1 MRRIIRR
8 GWPRALTG
16 LLLASLI
23 FSWPGV
29 SLAPVLAAPSV
40 VSGKVQTTSGTPVAN
55 VSVELHTANASEA
68 YTTTTNNGGNYDFS
82 QSLTVG
88 TDYTVE
94 IRPPTGYNRVGGSYN
109 FTYNGT
115 AQNNVNFQLT
125 AATKTIKGTVTDAA
139 GNKVIDADINIDPYN
154 MPTTSRVAGRTDS
167 SGSYSANVVGG
178 TWFAQAV
185 VNLSEYTPRWIAEQ
199 PPVRVDFKN
208 DSSTEEQTINF
219 VVTPASG
226 RVTMTLLNSDGSF
239 LTTSNFNAD
248 VVIRRADGVG
258 TIRKVK
264 QADSSL
270 SVYLTPGI
278 YTISAFH
285 RDLQGKSFNPS
296 DSTFVVTDGADIN
309 IGTIRAEVDS
319 AHLKGKVVNGSGR
332 AVTDARLEA
341 IREGG
346 AERRTGNTQGDGTF
360 DLTVGAG
367 HWTIGVLN
375 FNDGGDKRANQYAQS
390 APVETTVQNGETAS
404 GLNITVKSID
414 RTVSGNIVNTSGA
427 TLTDY
432 VGTAFVLSTNKK
444 AKAVAPVVDG
454 TFTITYSSAD
464 VAGSSIFVG
473 VEAGGG
479 SAYTGSSLAKATISG
494 SSATKNVTVKP
505 YDATI
510 SGTLSLST
518 GAAWSNLGSDVDVE
532 AVDADGNY
540 ANTTVGADGTYSLA
554 VAAGTWQVDYN
565 VVDPDKTDGLLN
577 RPAGQNKV
585 TIGSGQTKTLNLT
598 VLKGT
603 NTISG
608 TITDSDG
615 NAVKSA
621 VVNVDNRPS
630 LENSGTASA
639 DNIVNATA
647 MTDGSGAYTVKVPNG
662 TYMVTV
668 GLTPDITS
676 TEIAPDGKSVTVSGG
691 STATANLKFEKSD
704 ATIKGKVMTNGKA
717 DGGGTA
723 IAYSDDGGKASAE
736 IGADGSYT
744 LNVTS
749 GENWHVEAVDLSGK
763 KLMESIT
770 TDLKTK
776 AGANTINLALK
787 DSGVSV
793 PGPVSASCQADD
805 PCAVSLPDGTSVTV
819 PAFGIA
825 LSGNVTLTATPVIDP
840 DKTTT
845 DAPATLAYEFK
856 ASYVEP
862 STNSTLEAGQLLK
875 AAEITIPY
883 NQSELEK
890 NGLIE
895 SRLTPTYFD
904 PQTQTWEESGVSGIL
919 DKSDNVMTMKV
930 DHFTKFSVTGTAKP
944 VPKVTGVRLQSGNAT
959 KAVVAV
965 SGKNFKGKV
974 TAKLG
979 KNKATKVQV
988 QNSKNL
994 VITFPT
1000 RGIKAG
1006 KVTMT
1011 ITNGNGR
1018 VVSVTKTLTI
1028 TRTGATLK

>member
-1 MRRIIRR
+1 MLHKKHVRR
-8 GWPRALTG
+8 GWYAACVGVFAATWI
-16 LLLASLI
+16 ASLWAVDA
-23 FSWPGV
+23 FADS
-29 SLAPVLAAPSV
+29 PVV
-40 VSGKVQTTSGTPVAN
+40 HGQVTDQTSAGVAN
-55 VSVELHTANASEA
+55 VTVELHTSNASEA
-68 YTTTTNNGGNYDFS
+68 YTTVTNNGGIYSFS
-82 QSLTVG
+82 QTLTVG

-125 AATKTIKGTVTDAA
+125 AATKTIRGTVTDTA
-139 GNKVIDADINIDPYN
+139 GDKITDADINIDPYN
-154 MPTTSRVAGRTDS
+154 MPNTSRVAGRTDG
-167 SGSYSANVVGG
+167 SGNYTANVVGG

-208 DSSTEEQTINF
+208 DSSTEEQTVNF
-219 VVTPASG
+219 VVTPATG
-226 RVTMTLLNSDGSF
+226 RVTMTLLNSDGNP

-296 DSTFVVTDGADIN
+296 ASTFAITDGADIN
-309 IGTIRAEVDS
+309 LGAIRAEVDS
-319 AHLKGKVVNGSGR
+319 AHLKGRVVNGSGQ

-346 AERRTGNTQGDGTF
+346 AERRSGNTQPDGTF
-360 DLTVGAG
+360 DITVGAG

-375 FNDGGDKRANQYAQS
+375 FNDGGDKRTNQYAQA
-390 APVETTVQNGETAS
+390 APVEATVDNGETAS
-404 GLNITVKSID
+404 SLNITVKSID
-414 RTVSGNIVNTSGA
+414 RTVSGNVVNASGA

-464 VAGSSIFVG
+464 VVGSSIFVG
-473 VEAGGG
+473 VEAGEG

-494 SSATKNVTVKP
+494 SAATKNLTVKP

-518 GAAWSNLGSDVDVE
+518 GAAWSDPGSDVEVE

-554 VAAGTWQVDYN
+554 VAGGAWQIDYN
-565 VVDPDKTDGLLN
+565 VVEPDKTDGLLN
-577 RPAGQNKV
+577 RPAGQNQV
-585 TIGSGQTKTLNLT
+585 TIGSGQTKTLNMA

-603 NTISG
+603 NMING
-608 TITDSDG
+608 TVIDSDG

-630 LENSGTASA
+630 LENSGTAA
-639 DNIVNATA
+639 GNAIVSATA
-647 MTDGSGAYTVKVPNG
+647 MTDGGGAYAVKVPNG

-676 TEIAPDGKSVTVSGG
+676 AEIAPDGKSATVSGG
-691 STATANLKFEKSD
+691 SSATINLKFEKSD
-704 ATIKGKVMTNGKA
+704 ATIKGKITTNGKA

-723 IAYSDDGGKASAE
+723 IAYSDDGGKASTE

-763 KLMESIT
+763 KLMESDPA
-770 TDLKTK
+770 DLKAK
-776 AGANTINLALK
+776 AGANTVNLALK
-787 DSGVSV
+787 NSGVSV

-805 PCAVSLPDGTSVTV
+805 PCAVSLPDGTSVTI
-819 PAFGIA
+819 PAFGAA
-825 LSGNVTLTATPVIDP
+825 LSGKITLTATPVIDP

-845 DAPATLAYEFK
+845 DSPATLAYEFK

-862 STNSTLEAGQLLK
+862 STNSTLEVGQLLK
-875 AAEITIPY
+875 DAEVTIPY
-883 NQSELEK
+883 DQSKLEK

-930 DHFTKFSVTGTAKP
+930 GHLTKFSVTGTPK
-944 VPKVTGVRLQSGNAT
+944 VTPKVTGVKLQSGNAT

-965 SGKNFKGKV
+965 TGANFKGKV
-974 TAKLG
+974 SAKLG
-979 KNKATKVQV
+979 NNKATKVQV
-988 QNSKNL
+988 KNSKSL

-1000 RGIKAG
+1000 KGIKSG

-1028 TRTGATLK
+1028 TRSGATLK